1 MGNDISLK
9 EFPTNYVVVDI
20 ETTGLSCDKN
30 EIIELSA
37 LKIEDGE
44 IKEQF
49 SELVKP
55 KGHVSKFITN
65 LTGITPQMLENAA
78 DIKETLKNFNEF
90 CKDSVILGHNVKF
103 DLRFINAN
111 MQKHLDKPFENDFID
126 TLKIAR
132 KFLSNL
138 PSRRLGYLADY
149 FEFNSEG
156 MHRALKDCVVTN
168 LCYKKFLD
176 LRDGVEE
183 KVI

>member
-1 MGNDISLK
+1 MGEDISLK
-9 EFPTNYVVVDI
+9 EFPKNYVVVDI
-20 ETTGLSCDKN
+20 ETTGLSSEKN

-37 LKIEDGE
+37 LKVVDGE
-44 IKEQF
+44 VSAQF

-55 KGHVSKFITN
+55 KGHVSRFITN
-65 LTGITPQMLENAA
+65 LTGITPQMLENAT
-78 DIKETLKNFNEF
+78 DIKDTLINFNEF

-103 DLRFINAN
+103 DLRFIDAN

-132 KFLSNL
+132 KFLSDL

-149 FEFNSEG
+149 FEFDSKG

-168 LCYKKFLD
+168 LCYKKFSD
-176 LRDGVEE
+176 LHEKMVE
-183 KVI
+183 KII